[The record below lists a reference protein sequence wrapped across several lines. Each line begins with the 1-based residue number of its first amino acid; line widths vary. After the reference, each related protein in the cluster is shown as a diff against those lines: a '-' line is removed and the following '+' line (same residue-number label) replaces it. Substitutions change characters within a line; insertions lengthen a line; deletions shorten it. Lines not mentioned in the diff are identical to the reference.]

1 MPSVDF
7 GVHYSCQSPEENW
20 ESVYQ
25 DTVEQA
31 RMAERLGFETFSVS
45 EHHFLPD
52 GWVPTPEIL
61 LGAIAGVT
69 DAARIGTN
77 VTLLPLQNPIQVAE
91 RAAVLDVLT
100 SGRMRLGVSIG
111 WRDPEFAG
119 FGIDR
124 AERVP
129 RLLEGLDLV
138 KRLLRERSVTFDGE
152 FYSVADVTVTPRP
165 VQDSVPIWYGGMA
178 EPAIERAARVAD
190 SWSVSPF
197 ETPAEL
203 AECLDV
209 YKSALAE
216 VGRSYEDVYLPLRR
230 EVYLADDENTAWAE
244 AGDALVR
251 EHGEVYADI
260 SEDLTPNLVERDDAV
275 EQLREHASDRILIGS
290 PEQVVE
296 QLEAFHDVSSMDEVL
311 IRTHFP
317 GLDMDKADRSLELFA
332 DEVMPHF
339 R

>member
-1 MPSVDF
+1 MASVDF
-7 GVHYSCQSPEENW
+7 GVHYSCQSPDENW
-20 ESVYQ
+20 ESVYGA
-25 DTVEQA
+25 TVEQA
-31 RMAERLGFETFSVS
+31 REAERLGFETFSVS

-69 DAARIGTN
+69 DTAHIGTN

-100 SGRMRLGVSIG
+100 GGRMRLGVSIG
-111 WRDPEFAG
+111 WRQAEFDG

-138 KRLLRERSVTFDGE
+138 KRLLRERSVTFEGD
-152 FYSVADVTVTPRP
+152 FYAVEDVTVTPRP
-165 VQDSVPIWYGGMA
+165 VQSSIPIWYGGMA

-190 SWSVSPF
+190 SWSISPF

-203 AECLDV
+203 ADGLDV
-209 YKSALAE
+209 YKAALAE
-216 VGRSYEDVYLPLRR
+216 AGRDYDDVHVPLRR
-230 EVYLADDENTAWAE
+230 EAYVAEDADTAWAE
-244 AGDALVR
+244 AGEALVR

-260 SEDLTPNLVERDDAV
+260 SEDLTPNLHERDDAV
-275 EQLREHASDRILIGS
+275 ERLRDHAADRILIGS
-290 PEQVVE
+290 PDEVVE
-296 QLEAFHDVSSMDEVL
+296 QLEDFHAVSGMDEVL

-317 GLDMDKADRSLELFA
+317 GLDMAKADRSLELFA

-339 R
+339 D